1 MELKLGKCKGMTVE
15 AVLKQ
20 PGGDKLLAGHLAF
33 IEKGFE
39 DPKWGQKNKEYHA
52 AIKAEWSR
60 CLAPKAA
67 TPQVQNDHVKMGPSD
82 STKLDILNKQL
93 HDIAKELKKLDD
105 ISNQLTLIDSRIKLN
120 HDAAVEVGEMISK
133 PEDINWSE

>member
-15 AVLKQ
+15 QVLKQ
-20 PGGDKLLAGHLAF
+20 QDGGKLLAGHLAF
-33 IEKGFE
+33 IEKGFD

-60 CLAPKAA
+60 ITSSAPSKPSVAPA
-67 TPQVQNDHVKMGPSD
+67 KSGPSD

-105 ISNQLTLIDSRIKLN
+105 ISDLIQKLDAKIKLN
-120 HDAAVEVGEMISK
+120 HEAVVEVENLIKS
-133 PEDINWSE
+133 PDEIQWEE